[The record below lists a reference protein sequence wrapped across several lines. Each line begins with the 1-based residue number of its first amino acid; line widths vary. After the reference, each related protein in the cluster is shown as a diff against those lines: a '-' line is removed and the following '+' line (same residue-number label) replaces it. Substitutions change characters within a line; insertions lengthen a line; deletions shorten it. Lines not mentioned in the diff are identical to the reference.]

1 MCPANHRPE
10 DASEGPLTPSP
21 NTPSSMPTTPSK
33 PISQARRRIL
43 IVDDHP
49 VVRAGLVQQLSREP
63 DLMVCAQAGSA
74 AQALAA
80 VEQHRPDL
88 ALVDI
93 NLPGRSGLE
102 LIRDIRVMAPKLPL
116 LVLSMH
122 DESVFAERVLRAGGR
137 GYVSKEAG
145 GERVIEAIRRVLS
158 GQIYVSESV
167 STRLLDSLAG
177 KHPVRTVSPAEQL
190 TDRELEVFTLIGQA
204 KETKEI
210 ARRLHMSGKTVE
222 AHRAAIKRKLKLKTG
237 PELTR
242 HAVLWVE
249 AVN

>member
-1 MCPANHRPE
+1 MTAKKK
-10 DASEGPLTPSP
+10 TPP
-21 NTPSSMPTTPSK
+21 NPTRK
-33 PISQARRRIL
+33 RIL

-49 VVRAGLVQQLSREP
+49 VVREGLVQQINREP
-63 DLMVCAQAGSA
+63 DLTVCGQASNASEALSLVEKGQPDMVVA
-74 AQALAA
+74 
-80 VEQHRPDL
+80 
-88 ALVDI
+88 DI

-102 LIRDIRVMAPKLPL
+102 LIRDLHALSPDLPV

-137 GYVSKEAG
+137 GYLSKKEG
-145 GERVIEAIRRVLS
+145 SERLADGIRRVLS
-158 GQIYVSESV
+158 GQIYVSEAV
-167 STRLLDSLAG
+167 STRLLDGLSG
-177 KHPVRTVSPAEQL
+177 KQSARVASPIEQL

-210 ARRLHMSGKTVE
+210 AKRLGMSCKTVE
-222 AHRAAIKRKLKLKTG
+222 AHRGAIKRKLKLKTG

-249 AVN
+249 ATR

>member
-1 MCPANHRPE
+1 M
-10 DASEGPLTPSP
+10 
-21 NTPSSMPTTPSK
+21 PSSTSKLPSK
-33 PISQARRRIL
+33 VRKRIL

-49 VVRAGLVQQLSREP
+49 IVRQGLDQQLNREP
-63 DLMVCAQAGSA
+63 DLMVCTQASNA
-74 AQALAA
+74 SQALAA
-80 VEQHRPDL
+80 VEVAKPDL
-88 ALVDI
+88 VLVDI

-102 LIRDIRVMAPKLPL
+102 LIRDIRAVAPKLPM

-122 DESVFAERVLRAGGR
+122 DETVFAERALRAGAR

-145 GERVIEAIRRVLS
+145 GDKLLEAIRRVLS

-167 STRLLDSLAG
+167 STRLLDSLSS
-177 KHPVRTVSPAEQL
+177 KHPTRTVSPVEQL

-210 ARRLHMSGKTVE
+210 SRRLNMSAKTVE
-222 AHRAAIKRKLKLKTG
+222 AHRGSIKRKLKLRSG

-249 AVN
+249 ATQ

>member
-1 MCPANHRPE
+1 MTKPA
-10 DASEGPLTPSP
+10 
-21 NTPSSMPTTPSK
+21 SK
-33 PISQARRRIL
+33 TGATARTRIL

-49 VVRAGLVQQLSREP
+49 VVREGLVRQLNREP
-63 DLMVCAQAGSA
+63 DLAVCAEASHA

-80 VEQHRPDL
+80 LEQHDPDL
-88 ALVDI
+88 ILVDI

-102 LIRDIRVMAPKLPL
+102 LMRDIRAVAPRTPM

-145 GERVIEAIRRVLS
+145 GDKLVEAIRRVLS
-158 GQIYVSESV
+158 GQIYVSERV
-167 STRLLDSLAG
+167 STRLLDTLAG
-177 KHPVRTVSPAEQL
+177 KHPARTVSPVEQL

-210 ARRLHMSGKTVE
+210 ARRLNMSAKTVE
-222 AHRAAIKRKLKLKTG
+222 AHRGAIKRKLKLKTG
-237 PELTR
+237 PELVR

-249 AVN
+249 ATK

>member
-1 MCPANHRPE
+1 MLHCPRCSFSRLEPHSKNCKALLSMTVIKPK
-10 DASEGPLTPSP
+10 T
-21 NTPSSMPTTPSK
+21 TSSQRK
-33 PISQARRRIL
+33 RIL

-49 VVRAGLVQQLSREP
+49 VVRDGLVQQLGREP
-63 DLMVCAQAGSA
+63 DLEVCAQAGSA
-74 AQALAA
+74 SQAIEG
-80 VEQHRPDL
+80 VEKMKPDL
-88 ALVDI
+88 VLADI

-102 LIRDIRVMAPKLPL
+102 LIREVRALAPEIPV

-137 GYVSKEAG
+137 GYVSKQAG
-145 GERVIEAIRRVLS
+145 PEKLAAAIRIVLG
-158 GQIYVSESV
+158 GQIYVSETV
-167 STRLLDSLAG
+167 STRLLDGLSG
-177 KHPVRTVSPAEQL
+177 KASSRAASPIEKL

-210 ARRLHMSGKTVE
+210 AQRLHMSTKTVE
-222 AHRAAIKRKLKLKTG
+222 AHRGSIKRKLKLKSG

-249 AVN
+249 ATR

>member
-1 MCPANHRPE
+1 MPHSPA
-10 DASEGPLTPSP
+10 PSA
-21 NTPSSMPTTPSK
+21 TRIRK
-33 PISQARRRIL
+33 RIL

-49 VVRAGLVQQLSREP
+49 IVRQGLVEQLNREP
-63 DLMVCAQAGSA
+63 DLVVCAQASNA
-74 AQALAA
+74 SQALAA
-80 VEQHRPDL
+80 VEQHQPDL

-102 LIRDIRVMAPKLPL
+102 LIRDLRTVAPHLPM

-122 DESVFAERVLRAGGR
+122 DEEVFAERVLRAGGR

-145 GERVIEAIRRVLS
+145 GDTLLKAIRRVLS
-158 GQIYVSESV
+158 GQIYVSQTV
-167 STRLLDSLAG
+167 STRLLDSLSG
-177 KHPVRTVSPAEQL
+177 KHPTRTVSPVEQL

-210 ARRLHMSGKTVE
+210 ARRLNMSGKTVE

-249 AVN
+249 ATQ